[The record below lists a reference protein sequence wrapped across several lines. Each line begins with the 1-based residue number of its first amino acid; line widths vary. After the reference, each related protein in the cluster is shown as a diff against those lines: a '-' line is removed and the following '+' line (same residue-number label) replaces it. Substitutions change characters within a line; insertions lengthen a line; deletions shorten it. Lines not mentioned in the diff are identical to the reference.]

1 MAEPNALQHQEQSLY
16 LTILEDIFRGK
27 LSGGDRLKVS
37 ALAKQYGQSASPV
50 REVLRRMQGEGFVEI
65 LPNKGAVIVSA
76 NANTIQNIF
85 EVLQL
90 LEPYFV
96 EWFAEYALPEVV
108 DQLEVVHKKIIA
120 LDPDDL
126 YSLRQLDSEFHY
138 LIANHHYNDA
148 AANTWKRLRT
158 ALTVHSSRLR
168 ISPTR
173 IATIIEQHGELIAA
187 FRANDAARAREVI
200 QKHVSGSFD
209 QLSQQMRAAGM
220 WSAIKNYRQ

>member
-1 MAEPNALQHQEQSLY
+1 MAEQNPQQDQEQSLY

-37 ALAKQYGQSASPV
+37 ALAQQYGQSASPV

-96 EWFAEYALPEVV
+96 EWFAEYALPEVIDELQV
-108 DQLEVVHKKIIA
+108 IQDKMKA
-120 LDPDDL
+120 LDPGDL
-126 YSLRQLDSEFHY
+126 LHFRQLDSEFHKK
-138 LIANHHYNDA
+138 IADHHYNDA
-148 AANTWKRLRT
+148 AADTWKRLRT
-158 ALTVHSSRLR
+158 ALTVHAVRLR

-173 IATIIEQHGELIAA
+173 VSTILEEHDELITS
-187 FRANDAARAREVI
+187 FRTNDAERAKAAI
-200 QKHVSGSFD
+200 QKHVGGSFE
-209 QLSQQMRAAGM
+209 QMSQQMRALGI
-220 WSAIKNYRQ
+220 WSSMS

>member
-1 MAEPNALQHQEQSLY
+1 MADQNAVQDQEQSLY

-27 LSGGDRLKVS
+27 LAGGDRLKVS
-37 ALAKQYGQSASPV
+37 ALAAQYGQSASPV

-108 DQLEVVHKKIIA
+108 DELQEIQDKMKA
-120 LDPDDL
+120 LDEDDL
-126 YSLRQLDSEFHY
+126 FNFRQLDSEFHKT
-138 LIANHHYNDA
+138 IANHHYNDA
-148 AANTWKRLRT
+148 AASTWKRLRT
-158 ALTVHSSRLR
+158 ALTVHATRLR
-168 ISPTR
+168 ISRTR
-173 IATIIEQHGELIAA
+173 VKTILEEHDELIGA
-187 FRANDAARAREVI
+187 FRVNDSERAKAAIE
-200 QKHVSGSFD
+200 KHVGGSSE
-209 QLSQQMRAAGM
+209 QMSQQMRALGI
-220 WSAIKNYRQ
+220 WSSTS

>member
-1 MAEPNALQHQEQSLY
+1 MTDSTTHPQQEQSLY

-65 LPNKGAVIVSA
+65 LPNKGAVIASA

-96 EWFAEYALPEVV
+96 EWFAEYAPPEVV
-108 DQLEVVHKKIIA
+108 DKLEAIHEQIVA
-120 LDPDDL
+120 LDTDDL
-126 YSLRQLDSEFHY
+126 YNLRRLDSEFHY
-138 LIANHHYNDA
+138 LIASHHYNDA
-148 AANTWKRLRT
+148 AADTWKRLRT
-158 ALTVHSSRLR
+158 ALTVHASRIR

-173 IATIIEQHGELIAA
+173 IATIHEQHAELIAA
-187 FRANDAARAREVI
+187 FRANDAARARAVI
-200 QKHVSGSFD
+200 QDHVSGSFD
-209 QLSQQMRAAGM
+209 QLSQQMRAIGM
-220 WSAIKNYRQ
+220 HSRRA

>member
-1 MAEPNALQHQEQSLY
+1 MADQTAHQDHEQSLY

-37 ALAKQYGQSASPV
+37 ALAQEYGQSASPV

-108 DQLEVVHKKIIA
+108 DELEVIHDKIVA
-120 LDPDDL
+120 LDSSDL
-126 YSLRQLDSEFHY
+126 FHFRQLDSEFHK

-148 AANTWKRLRT
+148 AADTWKRLRT
-158 ALTVHSSRLR
+158 ALTVHSARLR

-173 IATIIEQHGELIAA
+173 LSTIIEEHGELLKA
-187 FRANDAARAREVI
+187 FRTNDAERAREVI

-209 QLSQQMRAAGM
+209 QMSQQMRALGI
-220 WSAIKNYRQ
+220 WTTSA

>member
-1 MAEPNALQHQEQSLY
+1 MAEHSPLQDQEQSLY

-65 LPNKGAVIVSA
+65 HPNKGAVIVSA
-76 NANTIQNIF
+76 NASTIQNIF

-108 DQLEVVHKKIIA
+108 DELEAIQVNMKN
-120 LDPDDL
+120 LDPNDL
-126 YSLRQLDSEFHY
+126 FHFRQLDSDFHKI
-138 LIANHHYNDA
+138 IADHHYNDA

-158 ALTVHSSRLR
+158 ALTVHATRLR

-173 IATIIEQHGELIAA
+173 VATILEEHDALIKT
-187 FRANDAARAREVI
+187 FRTNDAESAKSVI
-200 QKHVSGSFD
+200 QKHVSGSYE
-209 QLSQQMRAAGM
+209 QMSQQMRALGI
-220 WSAIKNYRQ
+220 WTTLP

>member
-1 MAEPNALQHQEQSLY
+1 MADQTADQDYEQSLY

-37 ALAKQYGQSASPV
+37 ALAQEYGQSASPV

-108 DQLEVVHKKIIA
+108 DELEVIHEKIVA
-120 LDPDDL
+120 LDSSDL
-126 YSLRQLDSEFHY
+126 FQFRQLDSEFHK
-138 LIANHHYNDA
+138 LIADHHYNDA
-148 AANTWKRLRT
+148 AADTWKRLRT
-158 ALTVHSSRLR
+158 ALTVHASRLR

-173 IATIIEQHGELIAA
+173 IATIIEEHTALIAA
-187 FRANDAARAREVI
+187 FRANDAALARSVI
-200 QKHVSGSFD
+200 QKHVAGSFD
-209 QLSQQMRAAGM
+209 QLAQQMRAVGM
-220 WSAIKNYRQ
+220 WSAKS